1 MIKLSPNRISRE
13 NFDQSAQNEVC
24 FSEEQKHIWEKM
36 IRIKRLKKDNH
47 FQKKSL
53 LRKTTMRLN

>member
-1 MIKLSPNRISRE
+1 MIKLSPNRLLKKD
-13 NFDQSAQNEVC
+13 FDKSAQNEVC

-36 IRIKRLKKDNH
+36 IRIERLKKDNH
-47 FQKKSL
+47 FQKTSL